1 MLLRK
6 SFFCMRKLFNY
17 YVLTIDEYGI
27 TNCTEKNN
35 FISNCGKGSV
45 RQELRESEYSY
56 NYEYFFSYK

>member
-6 SFFCMRKLFNY
+6 SFFCMRKLFNS

-45 RQELRESEYSY
+45 RQVLIESEYSY